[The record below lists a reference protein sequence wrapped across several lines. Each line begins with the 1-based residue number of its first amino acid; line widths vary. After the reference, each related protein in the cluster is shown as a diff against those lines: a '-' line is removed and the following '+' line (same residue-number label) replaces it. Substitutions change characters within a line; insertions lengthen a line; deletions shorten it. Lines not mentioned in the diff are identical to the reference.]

1 MFSPYWSWDQSD
13 AVMNEI
19 ELGFEGATD
28 ESSAILH
35 RFVKAVPGTVYDISH
50 NYWSRSYY

>member
-1 MFSPYWSWDQSD
+1 MNEAD

-19 ELGFEGATD
+19 ELGFSGATD

-35 RFVKAVPGTVYDISH
+35 RFVRATGVIYDIRH
-50 NYWSRSYY
+50 NFWDGRPDYRSLHLP